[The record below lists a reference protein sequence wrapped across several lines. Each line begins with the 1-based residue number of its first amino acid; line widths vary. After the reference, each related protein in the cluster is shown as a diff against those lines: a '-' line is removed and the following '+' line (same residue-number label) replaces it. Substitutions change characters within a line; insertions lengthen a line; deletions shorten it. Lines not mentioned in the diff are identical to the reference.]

1 VASSAASWQP
11 AWAEIAVVLA
21 LGAAYAAAAGRYPPS
36 RGRLL
41 AFSAALVLLVLVS
54 VTPLATIA
62 LEYLLAAHLVQNVA
76 MAEWA
81 PALAVA
87 GLSAGM
93 AGALGAFRLVGA
105 VTHPLVALPTWL
117 ATYGLWHVPA
127 VYDYALR
134 HDAVLHLE
142 HATYL
147 VAGAMLWWPVLQ
159 DRPHDLSAGAKAVYL
174 FAAFVLASP
183 VGLLLAL
190 LPEPIYDF
198 YVEAPRLWGIG
209 PLADQQIAGVL
220 MAVSEA
226 VVFFAFFAFF
236 FVRFMAEEEAG
247 YSQRRA

>member
-21 LGAAYAAAAGRYPPS
+21 LGAAYAAAARRYPPS

-41 AFSAALVLLVLVS
+41 VFTAALVLLVLVS

-62 LEYLLAAHLVQNVA
+62 LEYLLAAHLLQNVA

-93 AGALGAFRLVGA
+93 AGALGAVRLVGA
-105 VTHPLVALPTWL
+105 MTHPLVALPTWL
-117 ATYGLWHVPA
+117 ATYGFWHVPA

-147 VAGAMLWWPVLQ
+147 VAGGMLWWPVLQ

-220 MAVSEA
+220 MVVSEA
-226 VVFFAFFAFF
+226 VVFFALFAFF

>member
-21 LGAAYAAAAGRYPPS
+21 LGAVYAAAARRYPPS

-41 AFSAALVLLVLVS
+41 AFAAALVLLVLVS

-62 LEYLLAAHLVQNVA
+62 LEYLLAAHLLQNVA

-93 AGALGAFRLVGA
+93 AGALGALRLVGA
-105 VTHPLVALPTWL
+105 VTHPLVALPAWL

-134 HDAVLHLE
+134 HEAVLHLE

-159 DRPHDLSAGAKAVYL
+159 DRPHHLSAGAKAVYL

-226 VVFFAFFAFF
+226 VVFFALFAFF

>member
-11 AWAEIAVVLA
+11 AWEEIAVVLT
-21 LGAAYAAAAGRYPPS
+21 LGAAYAAAGRRYPPS
-36 RGRLL
+36 RGRFL
-41 AFSAALVLLVLVS
+41 AFAAALVLLVLVS

-62 LEYLLAAHLVQNVA
+62 LEYLLSAHLLQNVA

-93 AGALGAFRLVGA
+93 AGALGGVRLIGVA
-105 VTHPLVALPTWL
+105 THPLVALPAWL
-117 ATYGLWHVPA
+117 ATYGFWHVPA
-127 VYDYALR
+127 LYDYALR
-134 HDAVLHLE
+134 HHTVLHLE

-190 LPEPIYDF
+190 LPEPVYDF
-198 YVEAPRLWGIG
+198 YVDAPRLWGLG

-220 MAVSEA
+220 MALSEA
-226 VVFFAFFAFF
+226 VVFFAVFAFF

-247 YSQRRA
+247 YSHRRA

>member
-1 VASSAASWQP
+1 MAAF
-11 AWAEIAVVLA
+11 AT
-21 LGAAYAAAAGRYPPS
+21 
-36 RGRLL
+36 
-41 AFSAALVLLVLVS
+41 ALVVLVLVS

-62 LEYLLAAHLVQNVA
+62 LEYLLSAHLLQNVA
-76 MAEWA
+76 MAEWT

-93 AGALGAFRLVGA
+93 AGALGSFRLLGIA
-105 VTHPLVALPTWL
+105 TNPFLALPVWL
-117 ATYGLWHVPA
+117 ATYGVWHVPA

-142 HATYL
+142 HATYFA
-147 VAGAMLWWPVLQ
+147 AGAMLWWPVLQ
-159 DRPHDLSAGAKAVYL
+159 DRPHHLSTGAKAVYL
-174 FAAFVLASP
+174 FAAFLLASP

-190 LPEPIYDF
+190 LPEPVYDF
-198 YVEAPRLWGIG
+198 YVDAPRLWGLT

-226 VVFFAFFAFF
+226 VVFFAVFAFF

-247 YSQRRA
+247 YSHRRA

>member
-1 VASSAASWQP
+1 VASTAASWQP
-11 AWAEIAVVLA
+11 AWEEIGFVLA
-21 LGAAYAAAAGRYPPS
+21 LGAAYAAAGRRYPPS
-36 RGRLL
+36 RGRFL
-41 AFSAALVLLVLVS
+41 AFTTGLVLLVLVS

-62 LEYLLAAHLVQNVA
+62 LEYLLSAHLVQNVA

-93 AGALGAFRLVGA
+93 AGALGAFSPVSVA
-105 VTHPLVALPTWL
+105 TQPLVALPAWL

-142 HATYL
+142 HATYF

-159 DRPHDLSAGAKAVYL
+159 DQPHHLSAGAKAVYL

-190 LPEPIYDF
+190 LPEPLYDF
-198 YVEAPRLWGIG
+198 YVDAPRLWGLG

-226 VVFFAFFAFF
+226 VVFFALFAFF

-247 YSQRRA
+247 YSHRRA

>member
-21 LGAAYAAAAGRYPPS
+21 LGAAYAAAARSYPPS
-36 RGRLL
+36 RGRMLG
-41 AFSAALVLLVLVS
+41 FTAALVLLVLVS

-62 LEYLLAAHLVQNVA
+62 LEYLLAAHLLQNVA

-93 AGALGAFRLVGA
+93 ADALGSFRLIGV
-105 VTHPLVALPTWL
+105 VTHPLVALPAWL
-117 ATYGLWHVPA
+117 ATYGFWHVPA

-159 DRPHDLSAGAKAVYL
+159 DRPHDLSAGAKTVYL

-226 VVFFAFFAFF
+226 VVFFALFAFF

>member
-1 VASSAASWQP
+1 MPSSAASWQP
-11 AWAEIAVVLA
+11 AWEEIGFVVA
-21 LGAAYAAAAGRYPPS
+21 LGAAYAAAGRRYPPT
-36 RGRLL
+36 RGCFL
-41 AFSAALVLLVLVS
+41 AFTTGLALLVLVS

-62 LEYLLAAHLVQNVA
+62 LEYLLSAHLLQNVA
-76 MAEWA
+76 MAEWV

-93 AGALGAFRLVGA
+93 TGALGGFRLVSVA
-105 VTHPLVALPTWL
+105 TQPLVALPTWL
-117 ATYGLWHVPA
+117 ATYGVWHVPA

-142 HATYL
+142 HATYF
-147 VAGAMLWWPVLQ
+147 VAGAILWWPVLQ
-159 DRPHDLSAGAKAVYL
+159 DQPHHLSAGAKAVYL

-190 LPEPIYDF
+190 LPEPLYDF
-198 YVEAPRLWGIG
+198 YVDAPRLWGLG

-226 VVFFAFFAFF
+226 VVFFGVFAFF

-247 YSQRRA
+247 YSHRRA